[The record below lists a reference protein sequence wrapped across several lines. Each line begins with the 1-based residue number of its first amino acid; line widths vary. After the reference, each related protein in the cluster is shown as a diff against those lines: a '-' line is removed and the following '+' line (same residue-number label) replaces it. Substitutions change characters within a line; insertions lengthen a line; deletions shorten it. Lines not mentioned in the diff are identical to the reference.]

1 MVWRLL
7 NFCGGLGVSGEL
19 GKIDGSRGEEVGGG
33 VRGGVVPSESKDRS
47 GEIEGDGSVER
58 GGEVSVE
65 MGSEGSVERGGEVSV
80 ERGGEWGMF
89 DTREGS
95 AGFVV
100 SVVGD
105 TEEDRG
111 ENKGVSKEWG
121 ELIGSEEIGG
131 SDGPVGLRDEGYEGE
146 GLTRGLEGPRD
157 MGWSARERG

>member
-19 GKIDGSRGEEVGGG
+19 GKIDGSRGEEGGGG

-47 GEIEGDGSVER
+47 GEIEGD
-58 GGEVSVE
+58 
-65 MGSEGSVERGGEVSV
+65 GSVERGGEVSV